1 MLTKDLLR
9 FSRKQGKIIPQ
20 FLNTQKEEFL
30 TIATELYALYIPE
43 MRPTRGELTEMTSS
57 IINACNSQ
65 KVAAGLNKIILDH
78 CKFSCPHEIDFPDMR
93 HRLFEKGTK
102 ILNAPQA
109 LTYTQY
115 KNELLQDEQIPPEI
129 CADIYAD
136 LPDNEILMETN
147 SMTPERLLQRY
158 NVALTQ
164 SLLLYADEI
173 KLNIS
178 EKDPGKLR
186 QFFKYLKFFKLLA
199 DIQEISPTHYKI
211 TISGP
216 SSIFENGKKY
226 GLQLATF
233 FPAICNIAFWKLE
246 CKIKLPDFA
255 FPHHLTLDQSYG
267 LTPIYHQFS
276 AYIPEEIRLFHNEF
290 AKKQTDWQIIG
301 NTPFLMTDDND
312 MIFPDLSFQHRD
324 GTLFHVE
331 LFHHWH
337 SAPLKRRLAWKIKHP
352 EIPILFGID
361 RRLTKS
367 NPLESNEIIDQSTF
381 LFNDFPSVTRLHS
394 LLEKNRTSQNLSATS
409 NSSPTP
415 PQTLF

>member
-30 TIATELYALYIPE
+30 SIATELYALYIPE
-43 MRPTRGELTEMTSS
+43 MHPTRGELAEMTSS
-57 IINACNSQ
+57 IINASNSQ

-78 CKFSCPHEIDFPDMR
+78 CKFSCPHDIDFPELRR
-93 HRLFEKGTK
+93 HLFEKGTK
-102 ILNAPQA
+102 ILNTTHA
-109 LTYTQY
+109 LTYTNY
-115 KNELLQDEQIPPEI
+115 KDELLQNENIAPEI
-129 CADIYAD
+129 CTDIYAD
-136 LPDNEILMETN
+136 LPDNEILIASN

-199 DIQEISPTHYKI
+199 EIQQISPTHYKI
-211 TISGP
+211 IISGP

-233 FPAICNIAFWKLE
+233 FPAICNISFWKLE
-246 CKIKLPDFA
+246 CKIKLPDFN
-255 FPHHLTLDQSYG
+255 FPHRLTLDQSYG

-276 AYIPEEIRLFHNEF
+276 AYIPEEIRLFHTEF
-290 AKKQTDWQIIG
+290 SKKQTDWQIVG
-301 NTPFLMTDDND
+301 NTPFLMTDENE
-312 MIFPDLSFQHRD
+312 MIFPDLSFQHQD

-337 SAPLKRRLAWKIKHP
+337 SAPLQRRLAWKVKHP
-352 EIPILFGID
+352 EVPILFGID
-361 RRLTKS
+361 RRLTKAM
-367 NPLESNEIIDQSTF
+367 PLEANEIMEHSTF
-381 LFNDFPSVTRLHS
+381 LFNDFPSVTRLHT
-394 LLEKNRTSQNLSATS
+394 LLEKNRTSQNLSTKQKIDK
-409 NSSPTP
+409 TP
-415 PQTLF
+415 PLTLF